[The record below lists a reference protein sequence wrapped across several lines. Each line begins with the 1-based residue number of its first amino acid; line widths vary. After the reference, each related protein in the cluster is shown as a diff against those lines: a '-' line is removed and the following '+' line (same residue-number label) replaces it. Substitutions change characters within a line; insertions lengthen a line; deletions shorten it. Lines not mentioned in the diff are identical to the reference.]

1 MALVAYELKLNRELA
16 MAQIYQERT
25 AIISDHLIG
34 TMGIEAFQQAA
45 IKRKMKQSVSEAEQS
60 LLDDDLLLSLLFDD
74 NTHYQ
79 YTLGLIPE
87 EEWAVVLDATK
98 DGLETSSTMVICW
111 NIGTKLTL
119 DSGLHLP
126 PLSLPKLKTT
136 LQNPKRL
143 ILKTECPPRRER
155 VLLMGA
161 RLRGFGRGGN
171 VAYAS

>member
-1 MALVAYELKLNRELA
+1 MKLPSYQFVAQMGAAFAVVASLALVAYELKLNRELA

-34 TMGIEAFQQAA
+34 IMGIEAFQQAQ

-87 EEWAVVLDATK
+87 EEWAVVLEATK
-98 DGLETSSTMVICW
+98 DRARDIVDDGHLLEYW
-111 NIGTKLTL
+111 NETNFGFRASFAAIITAEIEDYTAK
-119 DSGLHLP
+119 SKA
-126 PLSLPKLKTT
+126 SAS
-136 LQNPKRL
+136 QN
-143 ILKTECPPRRER
+143 
-155 VLLMGA
+155 
-161 RLRGFGRGGN
+161 
-171 VAYAS
+171 